1 MPTQNRI
8 VNFKNKGK
16 DQQEMRRRRN
26 EVSVELRKQRKDEQ
40 ILKRRNVS
48 FSEDPVSP
56 LHEQNKGSFA
66 SVEEMVAGLTSP
78 DPDVQLMATQSV
90 RKMLSRERH
99 PPIDAMI
106 QAGVVPV
113 LVSALSKD
121 SCPSLQFEAAWA
133 LTNIASGT
141 AEQTDTLVQAGAVP
155 LFVRLLASS
164 HANVCEQAVWALGN
178 IAGDGPNLRDLV
190 LQAGILKPLLALA
203 RPDTPA
209 PFIRNV
215 TWSLS
220 NLCRNKNPPPP
231 FETIRECLPTLAQLI
246 HHTDREVV
254 ADACWALS
262 YLTDGANEQIEEVV
276 QQPGVVARLVELLG
290 GGQHPVSVVTPAL
303 RALGNIV
310 TGSDAQTQAV
320 IDAGALVPLRAL
332 LRHPK
337 SNLQKEAAWAVSNI
351 TAGTE
356 QQIQAVVDA
365 GLIEPL
371 IEVLATGDARSQKE
385 AVWAVT
391 NLTSGGSLSQAVY
404 ALQAGVLPPVCDLL
418 TVQDP
423 KTLLVALDAIRNLLA
438 AGERLNE
445 RDHVCSM
452 IEEAGGLDKIE
463 ALQHHENAEVY
474 RASLAI
480 IEEYFSD
487 ESEDYNLAP
496 EAGGDTFAFAAPATS
511 DQGFSF

>member
-26 EVSVELRKQRKDEQ
+26 EVSVELRKQRKDDQ

-48 FSEDPVSP
+48 VCEDPASP
-56 LHEQNKGSFA
+56 LHEQNKGSFGT
-66 SVEEMVAGLTSP
+66 VEEIVVGLTSP
-78 DPDVQLMATQSV
+78 EPEVQLGATQAV
-90 RKMLSRERH
+90 RKVLSRERH

-113 LVSALSKD
+113 LVESLSKD
-121 SCPSLQFEAAWA
+121 QCPALQFEAAWA

-141 AEQTDTLVQAGAVP
+141 AEQTDTVVRAGAVP
-155 LFVRLLASS
+155 LFVRLLGSS
-164 HANVCEQAVWALGN
+164 HTNVCEQAVWALGN
-178 IAGDGPNLRDLV
+178 IAGDGPAMRDMV
-190 LQAGILKPLLALA
+190 LQTGILKPLLALA
-203 RPDTPA
+203 RPEAPA
-209 PFIRNV
+209 PFLRNV

-231 FETIRECLPTLAQLI
+231 FEAIRECLPTLAQLI

-254 ADACWALS
+254 SDACWALS

-276 QQPGVVARLVELLG
+276 QQPGVISRLVELLG
-290 GGQHPVSVVTPAL
+290 QPVAVVTPAL
-303 RALGNIV
+303 RALGNVV
-310 TGSDAQTQAV
+310 TGSDVQTQAV
-320 IDAGALVPLRAL
+320 LDAGALVPLRSL

-337 SNLQKEAAWAVSNI
+337 ANLQKEAAWAVSNI

-356 QQIQAVVDA
+356 HQIQAVVDA

-385 AVWAVT
+385 AAWAVT
-391 NLTSGGSLSQAVY
+391 NLTSGGSLDHVVY

-418 TVQDP
+418 SAQDP
-423 KTLLVALDAIRNLLA
+423 KTLLVALDAIRNLLV
-438 AGERLNE
+438 AGDRLKERE
-445 RDHVCSM
+445 RVCLM

-463 ALQHHENAEVY
+463 ALQRHENSEVY
-474 RASLAI
+474 RVSLSI
-480 IEEYFSD
+480 VEEYFTD
-487 ESEDYNLAP
+487 ETEDYSLAP
-496 EAGGDTFAFAAPATS
+496 ENGAESFTFSAPTS